1 MSQKARLQHLLGSLE
16 FVTHHDFEVFF
27 SLLGICRETVLSL
40 CIRVSLVFVTDI
52 STAQFSANWEFVT
65 ELLTLLYEVLGNLS
79 RFPFPSPPPCLF
91 SHWES
96 LVFVTLLFMIASVLG
111 NLSRFFLKYFEVARK
126 RLTFA
131 PGCDLKPLTLKLF
144 YCL

>member
-1 MSQKARLQHLLGSLE
+1 LE

-52 STAQFSANWEFVT
+52 STAQFSATWEFVT

-79 RFPFPSPPPCLF
+79 RFPFPLSPTLSF
-91 SHWES
+91 LS
-96 LVFVTLLFMIASVLG
+96 LGKFGFCHAFVDDGIRSLEFVT
-111 NLSRFFLKYFEVARK
+111 FFPEIF
-126 RLTFA
+126 
-131 PGCDLKPLTLKLF
+131 
-144 YCL
+144 